1 MRIFGDLF
9 FSGSL
14 TRRKPHRGTAL
25 FVRPLT
31 KVGLLGRTTTE
42 GSYPDIYAENII
54 TSISVP
60 LDGPRRARQ
69 AEYRQRL
76 GSLLHEM
83 LHAYFEIRYYC
94 NCGNFSVGLRRACC
108 SGIERIGV
116 TEHGQCWLLAAL
128 ALEDFAEA
136 ELKFKF
142 ELGRAHTWEE
152 EVAHTKTGVRC
163 TVLANGH
170 EEVGKRD

>member
-1 MRIFGDLF
+1 MRIFDDLF

-60 LDGPRRARQ
+60 LDGSRRARQ

-76 GSLLHEM
+76 GTLLHEM

-94 NCGNFSVGLRRACC
+94 TCGNFSDGLRRACC